1 MKNNDNIILDFK
13 NGSFV
18 FGLNSLLKKKNISI
32 NKLMRETKTDY
43 KVIKRLMTGDLKRID
58 TNVIYKLCNYFECSS
73 SEIFEYFPNKKEKK
87 S

>member
-1 MKNNDNIILDFK
+1 
-13 NGSFV
+13 
-18 FGLNSLLKKKNISI
+18 
-32 NKLMRETKTDY
+32 MRETKTDY

-87 S
+87 